1 MSEALLVSNALLW
14 LAVVVLGVVVL
25 VLTRQIGLL
34 HERIGPTGALS
45 QAAGLEVG
53 QPAPELLLRDL
64 SGRSVQVG
72 GGPAGGE
79 AGARTLLLFLSP
91 DCPVCKG
98 LAPTLRRLVREE
110 PDLRLV
116 LASDGEADD
125 AAAHDA
131 FRRAMGLEEE
141 PYVLS
146 TELGLRYRVARLPTA
161 VLIDA
166 GGSVRAHGM
175 VNTRE
180 HLESLLAADEL
191 GVASLQDFVAREGP
205 RRAGGVS

>member
-34 HERIGPTGALS
+34 HERIAPVGALAHAS
-45 QAAGLEVG
+45 GPEVG
-53 QPAPELLLRDL
+53 EPAPELALRDL
-64 SGRSVQVG
+64 SGRPVRVG
-72 GGPAGGE
+72 GAQP
-79 AGARTLLLFLSP
+79 GARTLLFFLSP
-91 DCPVCKG
+91 DCPVCKT
-98 LAPTLRRLVREE
+98 LVPTLRRLLRDE

-116 LASDGEADD
+116 LASDGAPEEA
-125 AAAHDA
+125 AVHDA
-131 FRRAMGLEEE
+131 FRRAMELGEER
-141 PYVLS
+141 YVLS
-146 TELGLRYRVARLPTA
+146 TELGLRYRVSRLPTA

-166 GGSVRAHGM
+166 EGIVRAQGM

-191 GVASLQDFVAREGP
+191 GVASLQEYARREGSGP
-205 RRAGGVS
+205 RRAGGIS